1 MAELLALHH
10 RIIYGPVNSRRLG
23 RSLGIN
29 LSPTK
34 EKYCPFDCVYCQ
46 YGRTRLHSIH
56 SAEYCRLFPEV
67 PAVAAAVATALANG
81 TLPDYVT
88 FSGNGEATAHP
99 DFPAIVDEI
108 KPIVRQLAPQ
118 AKLAILSN
126 SCMVT
131 RPEVVSALNEL
142 DVRIMK
148 LDAGNPAMFDK
159 VNRPAAGVSFEE
171 VVDGL
176 SQLKDVTI
184 QTLFMQGRI
193 NNSSVS
199 EVADWISC
207 LKRIKPSGGQIYTCV
222 RGHAEP
228 HLEQVPADR
237 LAEIAAAATR
247 ELGVAIEAY

>member
-1 MAELLALHH
+1 MADLLALHH

-46 YGRTRLHSIH
+46 YGRTKLHSIH
-56 SAEYCRLFPEV
+56 SAEYSRLFPEV

-81 TLPDYVT
+81 DKPDYVT

-99 DFPAIVDEI
+99 DFPAIVEEI

-131 RPEVVSALNEL
+131 RPDVASALNKL

-148 LDAGNPAMFDK
+148 LDAGNPAMFAQ
-159 VNRPAAGVSFEE
+159 VNRPAAGISFGD
-171 VVDGL
+171 VVNGL
-176 SQLKDVTI
+176 AQLNDVTI

-193 NNSSVS
+193 NNSSVA
-199 EVADWISC
+199 EVADWLSC
-207 LKRIKPSGGQIYTCV
+207 LKRIKPLGGQIYTCV

-228 HLEQVPADR
+228 HLEKVSADR
-237 LAEIAAAATR
+237 LAEIAATATR
-247 ELGVAIEAY
+247 ELGVPIEAY